1 MGKYLLRRVLQ
12 VIPVVLG
19 TTLLV
24 YALVFA
30 LPGDPV
36 KAMFGDKPVN
46 PAVAAQ
52 IRAEYNLDK
61 PFIVQYFIF
70 LKNALTLDFGKTFSG
85 QLVIDEIGRA
95 FPVTIKLAIM
105 AFVFEAIFGVV
116 FGVIS
121 GLKKGK
127 WYDTVI
133 LIVSLLLISV
143 PTFVTGFL
151 GQYFLGVKWSILP
164 VTAGNDPTFIDL
176 LMPAMVLGSVSMA
189 YIIRLTRSEISLLQ
203 LLLSVNLGWLPS
215 SGWGEPKHLVMPV
228 IVLSFG
234 TIATYAR
241 YVKASMLET
250 MDQDYVLTARAKGLS
265 ERQVITRHVLRN
277 SLIPVVTYLGQ
288 DIAALM
294 GGAMISETIFNIHG
308 IGWLTYQSILKGEG
322 NLVVSIVTL
331 LMLIFVVC
339 NLIVD
344 LLYAALDPR
353 IRYA

>member
-1 MGKYLLRRVLQ
+1 MEQPMGKYLLRRIVQ
-12 VIPVVLG
+12 MIPVVLG

-46 PAVAAQ
+46 QAVAAQ

-61 PFIVQYFIF
+61 PFIIQYLLF
-70 LKNALTLDFGKTFSG
+70 LKNALTLDFGQTFAG
-85 QLVIDEIGRA
+85 QPVISEIGRA
-95 FPVTIKLAIM
+95 FPVTIRLALM

-116 FGVIS
+116 FGIIS

-127 WYDTVI
+127 WYDSVI
-133 LIVSLLLISV
+133 LIFSLLLISV

-151 GQYFLGVKWSILP
+151 MQYFLGVKWRIFP
-164 VTAGNDPTFIDL
+164 VTAGNDPGFLDL

-189 YIIRLTRSEISLLQ
+189 YIIRLTRAEVSSNLSE
-203 LLLSVNLGWLPS
+203 
-215 SGWGEPKHLVMPV
+215 
-228 IVLSFG
+228 
-234 TIATYAR
+234 
-241 YVKASMLET
+241 
-250 MDQDYVLTARAKGLS
+250 DYVRTARAKGMSNQSVLL
-265 ERQVITRHVLRN
+265 RHVYRN
-277 SLIPVVTYLGQ
+277 SMIPVVTYLGQ
-288 DIAALM
+288 DLGALM

-308 IGWLTYQSILKGEG
+308 IGYLTYQSILKGEG
-322 NLVVSIVTL
+322 NLVVSIVTVL
-331 LMLIFVVC
+331 VLIFVIA
-339 NLIVD
+339 NLLVD

>member
-1 MGKYLLRRVLQ
+1 MGKYLLRRILQ
-12 VIPVVLG
+12 MIPVVLG

-46 PAVAAQ
+46 EAVAAQ
-52 IRAEYNLDK
+52 IRAEYHLDQAVHRSVLYL
-61 PFIVQYFIF
+61 PEECTDPELRRY
-70 LKNALTLDFGKTFSG
+70 LAG
-85 QLVIDEIGRA
+85 QPVLDEITRA
-95 FPVTIKLAIM
+95 FPVTIRLGLM

-116 FGVIS
+116 FGIIS

-143 PTFVTGFL
+143 PTFVTGFVM
-151 GQYFLGVKWSILP
+151 QYVFGIQWAILP
-164 VTAGNDPTFIDL
+164 VTAGADPGFLDL

-189 YIIRLTRSEISLLQ
+189 YIIRLTRSEIS
-203 LLLSVNLGWLPS
+203 SN
-215 SGWGEPKHLVMPV
+215 
-228 IVLSFG
+228 
-234 TIATYAR
+234 IA
-241 YVKASMLET
+241 E
-250 MDQDYVLTARAKGLS
+250 DYVRTARAKGMS
-265 ERQVITRHVLRN
+265 NGQVMLRHVLRN

-288 DIAALM
+288 DIGALM
-294 GGAMISETIFNIHG
+294 GGAMITEQIFNIHG
-308 IGWLTYQSILKGEG
+308 IGFLTYQSILKGEA

-339 NLIVD
+339 NLVVD
-344 LLYAALDPR
+344 MLYAALDPR

>member
-1 MGKYLLRRVLQ
+1 MGKYLLHRILQ
-12 VIPVVLG
+12 MIPVVLG

-46 PAVAAQ
+46 AAVAAQ

-61 PFIVQYFIF
+61 PFIVQYLLF
-70 LKNALTLDFGKTFSG
+70 LKGAFTLNFGNTFSG
-85 QLVIDEIGRA
+85 QPIMDQIGRA

-105 AFVFEAIFGVV
+105 AFCFEAIFGVV
-116 FGVIS
+116 LGIVS

-127 WYDTVI
+127 WYDSVI

-151 GQYFLGVKWSILP
+151 GQYFLGVQWHLLP
-164 VTAGNDPTFIDL
+164 VTAGPSPGFFDL

-189 YIIRLTRSEISLLQ
+189 YIIRLTRSEISSNISL
-203 LLLSVNLGWLPS
+203 
-215 SGWGEPKHLVMPV
+215 
-228 IVLSFG
+228 
-234 TIATYAR
+234 
-241 YVKASMLET
+241 
-250 MDQDYVLTARAKGLS
+250 DYVRTARAKGMANRSVLM
-265 ERQVITRHVLRN
+265 RHVLRN

-288 DIAALM
+288 DLGSLM
-294 GGAMISETIFNIHG
+294 AGAMITETIFNIHG
-308 IGWLTYQSILKGEG
+308 IGYLTYQSILKGEG
-322 NLVVSIVTL
+322 NMVVSIVTL
-331 LMLIFVVC
+331 LMLVFVVS
-339 NLIVD
+339 NLLVD

>member
-1 MGKYLLRRVLQ
+1 MGKYLLRRILQ
-12 VIPVVLG
+12 MIPVVLG

-46 PAVAAQ
+46 EAVAAQ
-52 IRAEYNLDK
+52 IRAEYHLDQ
-61 PFIVQYFIF
+61 PFIVQYFIY
-70 LKNALTLDFGKTFSG
+70 LKNALTLNFGDTFAG
-85 QLVIDEIGRA
+85 QPVLDEITRA
-95 FPVTIKLAIM
+95 FPVTIRLGLM

-116 FGVIS
+116 FGIIS

-143 PTFVTGFL
+143 PTFVTGFVM
-151 GQYFLGVKWSILP
+151 QYVFGIQWAILP
-164 VTAGNDPTFIDL
+164 VTAGADPGLLDL

-189 YIIRLTRSEISLLQ
+189 YIIRLTRSEIS
-203 LLLSVNLGWLPS
+203 SN
-215 SGWGEPKHLVMPV
+215 
-228 IVLSFG
+228 
-234 TIATYAR
+234 IA
-241 YVKASMLET
+241 E
-250 MDQDYVLTARAKGLS
+250 DYVRTARAKGMS
-265 ERQVITRHVLRN
+265 NGQVMLRHVLRN

-288 DIAALM
+288 DIGALM
-294 GGAMISETIFNIHG
+294 GGAMITEQIFNIHG
-308 IGWLTYQSILKGEG
+308 IGFLTYQSILKGEA

-339 NLIVD
+339 NLVVD
-344 LLYAALDPR
+344 MLYAALDPR

>member
-46 PAVAAQ
+46 PAVEAQ
-52 IRAEYNLDK
+52 LRAEYNLDK

-95 FPVTIKLAIM
+95 FPVTIRLALM
-105 AFVFEAIFGVV
+105 AFVFEAVFGII

-151 GQYFLGVKWSILP
+151 GQYLFGIKWSILP

-176 LMPAMVLGSVSMA
+176 LLPAMVLGSVSMA
-189 YIIRLTRSEISLLQ
+189 YIIRLTRSEIS
-203 LLLSVNLGWLPS
+203 SN
-215 SGWGEPKHLVMPV
+215 
-228 IVLSFG
+228 
-234 TIATYAR
+234 IA
-241 YVKASMLET
+241 E
-250 MDQDYVLTARAKGLS
+250 DYVRTARAKGMS
-265 ERQVITRHVLRN
+265 NRQVMLRHVLRN

-308 IGWLTYQSILKGEG
+308 VGWLTYQSILKGEG

-344 LLYAALDPR
+344 LLYVALDPR

>member
-189 YIIRLTRSEISLLQ
+189 YIIRLTRSEIS
-203 LLLSVNLGWLPS
+203 SN
-215 SGWGEPKHLVMPV
+215 
-228 IVLSFG
+228 
-234 TIATYAR
+234 IA
-241 YVKASMLET
+241 E
-250 MDQDYVLTARAKGLS
+250 DYVRTARAKGMS
-265 ERQVITRHVLRN
+265 YRQVMLRHVLRN

>member
-1 MGKYLLRRVLQ
+1 MGKYLLRRILQ
-12 VIPVVLG
+12 MIPVVLG

-46 PAVAAQ
+46 EAVAAQ
-52 IRAEYNLDK
+52 IRAEYHLDQ
-61 PFIVQYFIF
+61 PFIVQYFIY
-70 LKNALTLDFGKTFSG
+70 LKNALTLNFGDTFAG
-85 QLVIDEIGRA
+85 QPVLDEITRA
-95 FPVTIKLAIM
+95 FPVTIRLGLM
-105 AFVFEAIFGVV
+105 AFVFETIFGVV
-116 FGVIS
+116 FGIIS

-143 PTFVTGFL
+143 PTFVTGFVM
-151 GQYFLGVKWSILP
+151 QYVFGIQWAILP
-164 VTAGNDPTFIDL
+164 VTAGADPGFLDL

-189 YIIRLTRSEISLLQ
+189 YIIRLTRSEIS
-203 LLLSVNLGWLPS
+203 SN
-215 SGWGEPKHLVMPV
+215 
-228 IVLSFG
+228 
-234 TIATYAR
+234 IA
-241 YVKASMLET
+241 E
-250 MDQDYVLTARAKGLS
+250 DYVRTARAKGMS
-265 ERQVITRHVLRN
+265 NGQVMLRHVLRN

-288 DIAALM
+288 DIGALM
-294 GGAMISETIFNIHG
+294 GGAMITEQIFNIHG
-308 IGWLTYQSILKGEG
+308 IGFLTYQSILKGEA

-339 NLIVD
+339 NLVVD
-344 LLYAALDPR
+344 MLYAALDPR

>member
-95 FPVTIKLAIM
+95 LPVTIKLAIM

-189 YIIRLTRSEISLLQ
+189 YIIRLTRSEIS
-203 LLLSVNLGWLPS
+203 SN
-215 SGWGEPKHLVMPV
+215 
-228 IVLSFG
+228 
-234 TIATYAR
+234 IA
-241 YVKASMLET
+241 E
-250 MDQDYVLTARAKGLS
+250 DYVRTARAKGMS
-265 ERQVITRHVLRN
+265 NRQVMLRHVLRN

>member
-189 YIIRLTRSEISLLQ
+189 YIIRLTRSEIS
-203 LLLSVNLGWLPS
+203 SN
-215 SGWGEPKHLVMPV
+215 
-228 IVLSFG
+228 IV
-234 TIATYAR
+234 
-241 YVKASMLET
+241 E
-250 MDQDYVLTARAKGLS
+250 DYVRTARAKGMS
-265 ERQVITRHVLRN
+265 NRQVMLRHVLRN

>member
-12 VIPVVLG
+12 MIPVVLG

-52 IRAEYNLDK
+52 IRAEYNLDR
-61 PFIVQYFIF
+61 PFIIQYLLF
-70 LKNALTLDFGKTFSG
+70 LKNALTLNFGNTFSG
-85 QLVIDEIGRA
+85 QPVIAEIGRA
-95 FPVTIKLAIM
+95 FPVTIKLALM
-105 AFVFEAIFGVV
+105 AFVFEAV
-116 FGVIS
+116 FGVIFGIIS

-127 WYDTVI
+127 WYDSVI
-133 LIVSLLLISV
+133 LVVSLLLISV
-143 PTFVTGFL
+143 PTFVTGFVM
-151 GQYFLGVKWSILP
+151 QYVFGVKWRILP
-164 VTAGNDPTFIDL
+164 VTAGSNPGFLDL

-189 YIIRLTRSEISLLQ
+189 YIIRLTRSEVSSN
-203 LLLSVNLGWLPS
+203 LSEDFV
-215 SGWGEPKHLVMPV
+215 
-228 IVLSFG
+228 
-234 TIATYAR
+234 R
-241 YVKASMLET
+241 
-250 MDQDYVLTARAKGLS
+250 TARAKGMANRS
-265 ERQVITRHVLRN
+265 VIVRHILRN

-288 DIAALM
+288 DLGALM
-294 GGAMISETIFNIHG
+294 SGAMISETIFNIHG
-308 IGWLTYQSILKGEG
+308 VGFLTYQSILRGES

-331 LMLIFVVC
+331 LTLIFVVT

-344 LLYAALDPR
+344 MLYALLDPR

>member
-1 MGKYLLRRVLQ
+1 MGKYLLRRILQ
-12 VIPVVLG
+12 MIPVVLG

-46 PAVAAQ
+46 DAVAAQ
-52 IRAEYNLDK
+52 IRAEYHLDQ
-61 PFIVQYFIF
+61 PFIVQYFIY
-70 LKNALTLDFGKTFSG
+70 LKNALTLNFGDTFAG
-85 QLVIDEIGRA
+85 QPVLDEISRA
-95 FPVTIKLAIM
+95 FPVTIRLGLM

-116 FGVIS
+116 FGIIS

-189 YIIRLTRSEISLLQ
+189 YIIRLTRSEIS
-203 LLLSVNLGWLPS
+203 SN
-215 SGWGEPKHLVMPV
+215 
-228 IVLSFG
+228 
-234 TIATYAR
+234 IA
-241 YVKASMLET
+241 E
-250 MDQDYVLTARAKGLS
+250 DYVRTARAKGMS
-265 ERQVITRHVLRN
+265 NRQVMLRHVLRN

-288 DIAALM
+288 DIGALM
-294 GGAMISETIFNIHG
+294 GGAMITEQIFNIHG
-308 IGWLTYQSILKGEG
+308 IGFLTYQSILKGEA

-339 NLIVD
+339 NLVVD
-344 LLYAALDPR
+344 MLYAALDPR

>member
-1 MGKYLLRRVLQ
+1 MPGGVRMVVEQGVSMGKYLLRRVLQ

-189 YIIRLTRSEISLLQ
+189 YIIRLTRSEIS
-203 LLLSVNLGWLPS
+203 SN
-215 SGWGEPKHLVMPV
+215 
-228 IVLSFG
+228 
-234 TIATYAR
+234 IA
-241 YVKASMLET
+241 E
-250 MDQDYVLTARAKGLS
+250 DYVRTARAKGMS
-265 ERQVITRHVLRN
+265 NRQVMLRHVLRN

>member
-46 PAVAAQ
+46 PAVVAQ

-189 YIIRLTRSEISLLQ
+189 YIIRLTRSEIS
-203 LLLSVNLGWLPS
+203 SN
-215 SGWGEPKHLVMPV
+215 
-228 IVLSFG
+228 
-234 TIATYAR
+234 IAEDCVR
-241 YVKASMLET
+241 
-250 MDQDYVLTARAKGLS
+250 TARAKGMS
-265 ERQVITRHVLRN
+265 NRQVMLRHVLRN